1 MKSEQK
7 PSVWVPAAQSMHQIN
22 THMHVMVQMHNFG
35 LQPGKG
41 LMKRCTILQIHFG
54 AMLQR

>member
-7 PSVWVPAAQSMHQIN
+7 PSVWVPAAQRMHQIN
-22 THMHVMVQMHNFG
+22 THMHVMVQMHNFW

-41 LMKRCTILQIHFG
+41 LMQCRSIMQVNFG